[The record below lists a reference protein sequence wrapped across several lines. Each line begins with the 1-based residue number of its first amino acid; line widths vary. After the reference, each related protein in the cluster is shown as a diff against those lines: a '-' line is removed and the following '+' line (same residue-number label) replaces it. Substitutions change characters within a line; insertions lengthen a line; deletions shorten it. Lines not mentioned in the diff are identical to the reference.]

1 MNNWQF
7 NNRYQIVEL
16 IFDELKL
23 RDNDINSLI
32 NKNDLFDI
40 ISNILPS
47 DSNHILE
54 IEIHNISLSGKKV
67 L

>member
-23 RDNDINSLI
+23 HDNDINSLI

>member
-1 MNNWQF
+1 MFLNL
-7 NNRYQIVEL
+7 Y
-16 IFDELKL
+16 
-23 RDNDINSLI
+23 INSLI